1 MSSAIT
7 LDARLD
13 YHALPELVAK
23 LGTAGD
29 EPLVIDAAGVTH
41 IGALALQVLLSAI
54 RTRAAADLDT
64 ALINLPDAGVEQL
77 ALFGFTPETLTQ
89 PETWT

>member
-1 MSSAIT
+1 MSSAII

-13 YHALPELVAK
+13 YHALPELVTR
-23 LGTAGD
+23 LGATGD
-29 EPLVIDAAGVTH
+29 EPLVIDAAGVSH
-41 IGALALQVLLSAI
+41 IGALALQVLLSTI
-54 RTRAAADLDT
+54 KTRAAADQET
-64 ALINLPDAGVEQL
+64 TLINLPDAGVEQL